1 MKATIDADECTACGV
16 CEETCPEVFKL
27 GDDVAEVIVDE
38 IPADAEECAKEAAE
52 ECPVEC
58 IAIEE

>member
-1 MKATIDADECTACGV
+1 MKAVIDTDECTACGV

-27 GDDVAEVIVDE
+27 GDDYAEVTVDE
-38 IPADAEECAKEAAE
+38 IPADAEASAKEAAE

-58 IAIEE
+58 IRIEE

>member
-1 MKATIDADECTACGV
+1 MKATIDKDECTACGV

-27 GDDVAEVIVDE
+27 GDDTAEVIVDE

-58 IAIEE
+58 ITIEE